1 MAHKGIIKDNKN
13 KWLIHT
19 TIQGKSCTIRG
30 FNSFKEANDN
40 YDIEIDKWK
49 KQHNLFDSDLSYSS
63 ILNDFFDY
71 RSKRITYET
80 LKKDKM
86 YMHYWSIRFESDTI
100 RSVYNIDRLKII
112 YSDLVND
119 EIKDVRK
126 NRIINAFNEFTSFC
140 YMNRYIS
147 DNTFNAT
154 KMLLQPLKIDL
165 HHETTKRYIPIS
177 HFKAVLSE
185 INKVNDNL
193 FKLALF
199 VLYFGGLRCSE
210 LLGLL
215 GSDIDLDNK
224 VIKVQ
229 RQLASNGEL
238 TTTLKTS
245 NSYRSV
251 PMNNELLSLM
261 QKICT
266 KNNDRLFPYSHTSF
280 RRKLSYY
287 EKQANVPNYT
297 AHEYRHTFCSN
308 LASKIS
314 NISEVSYCAKVSGH
328 TSSMFLNTYVKSL
341 DNELVK
347 KFF

>member
-1 MAHKGIIKDNKN
+1 MRKGIYKDKN
-13 KWLIHT
+13 GSWLIHT
-19 TIQGKSCTIRG
+19 TIKGKSCTIRG
-30 FNSFKEANDN
+30 FNSKQEADTN

-49 KQHNLFDSDLSYSS
+49 KRHNIYDSDLSYSS

-71 RSKRITYET
+71 RSKRITHET

-86 YMHYWSIRFESDTI
+86 YMHFWSIRFESDTI
-100 RSVYNIDRLKII
+100 RSVYRIERLKII

-119 EIKDVRK
+119 DIKDIKK

-147 DNTFNAT
+147 DDTFNAT
-154 KMLLQPLKIDL
+154 KLLLQPLKLDL
-165 HHETTKRYIPIS
+165 YHETTKRYIPIS
-177 HFKAVLSE
+177 HFKALLSE
-185 INKVNDNL
+185 INEVNDNL
-193 FKLALF
+193 FKLAIF
-199 VLYFGGLRCSE
+199 VLYFGGLRLSE

-215 GSDIDLDNK
+215 GSNIDLENK
-224 VIKVQ
+224 TIKVKQ
-229 RQLASNGEL
+229 QLASNGEL

-245 NSYRSV
+245 NSYRNV
-251 PMNNELLSLM
+251 PMNNGLYNTFITHTLT
-261 QKICT
+261 Q
-266 KNNDRLFPYSHTSF
+266 DRVFPYSHTSF

-287 EKQANVPNYT
+287 EKQANIPNYT
-297 AHEYRHTFCSN
+297 AHEFRHTFCSN

-328 TSSMFLNTYVKSL
+328 TTAMFLNTYVKSL

>member
-1 MAHKGIIKDNKN
+1 MAHKGIYKDNKGR
-13 KWLIHT
+13 WYIHT
-19 TIQGKSCTIRG
+19 TIKGKSCTIRG
-30 FNSFKEANDN
+30 FNSKQEADIN
-40 YDIEIDKWK
+40 YDLEIDKWK
-49 KQHNLFDSDLSYSS
+49 KQHNIYDSVLSYTS

-71 RSKRITYET
+71 RSKRITHET

-86 YMHYWSIRFESDTI
+86 YMRFWTIRFESDTI
-100 RSVYNIDRLKII
+100 RSVYNIERLKII

-119 EIKDVRK
+119 EMKDTKK

-147 DNTFNAT
+147 DDTFNAS
-154 KMLLQPLKIDL
+154 KLLLQPLKLEL
-165 HHETTKRYIPIS
+165 HHETNKRYIPIS
-177 HFKAVLSE
+177 HFKALLSV

-193 FKLALF
+193 FKLAIF
-199 VLYFGGLRCSE
+199 VLYYGGLRLSE

-224 VIKVQ
+224 KIKVQ
-229 RQLASNGEL
+229 RQLLTNGEL

-251 PMNNELLSLM
+251 PINDELYNTFITHTL
-261 QKICT
+261 T
-266 KNNDRLFPYSHTSF
+266 HDRVFPYSHTSF
-280 RRKLSYY
+280 RRKLEKY
-287 EKQANVPNYT
+287 EKEANIPNYT

-308 LASKIS
+308 LASKVS

-328 TSSMFLNTYVKSL
+328 TTSMFLNTYVKSL

>member
-1 MAHKGIIKDNKN
+1 MRKGIIKDNKG

-19 TIQGKSCTIRG
+19 TIKGKSCTIRG
-30 FNSFKEANDN
+30 FNSFKEADDN

-71 RSKRITYET
+71 RSKRITHET

-100 RSVYNIDRLKII
+100 RSVFNIDRLKIN
-112 YSDLVND
+112 YNDLVND

-165 HHETTKRYIPIS
+165 HHETTKRYIPLS
-177 HFKAVLSE
+177 HFKALLSE

-261 QKICT
+261 QEICT
-266 KNNDRLFPYSHTSF
+266 KNNERLFYYSHTSF

-287 EKQANVPNYT
+287 EKQANIPNYT
-297 AHEYRHTFCSN
+297 AHEYRHTRCYELAKKCVSMSEVVYCSKVMGHSVSVYLN
-308 LASKIS
+308 TYCNHLDNSLASK
-314 NISEVSYCAKVSGH
+314 
-328 TSSMFLNTYVKSL
+328 
-341 DNELVK
+341 
-347 KFF
+347 FF